1 MLKRDN
7 GMVSLSRVVSIAGAP
22 TGMVLTHDEQMLIV
36 ADGDRVAFLNVGNL
50 ISGRG
55 DAVLGYMSKR
65 VRYRHSVRCR
75 H

>member
-1 MLKRDN
+1 
-7 GMVSLSRVVSIAGAP
+7 
-22 TGMVLTHDEQMLIV
+22 MVLTHDEQMLIV